1 MVHSTELQAI
11 IYATPALAFR
21 PLRPSAR
28 FGLLPALFV
37 RAFLIDIPL
46 SRDWLQL
53 KYLGDNRGK
62 SMALSRCRVMSWDNV
77 CANHISDWKPV
88 DQVLLS
94 HVAHLDAFGI
104 WNRHQQSCW
113 WAFVL
118 IIILESNV
126 FANCW
131 LARTKVKACYYLIV
145 KRVGISQRWAS
156 SRPSPGKEGYVIFRL
171 CLLHWQL
178 HKKQQAKMNG
188 QTFFFKDWLAHS
200 AFISSVSSG
209 FGGNGGYAPGAQSC

>member
-1 MVHSTELQAI
+1 
-11 IYATPALAFR
+11 
-21 PLRPSAR
+21 
-28 FGLLPALFV
+28 
-37 RAFLIDIPL
+37 
-46 SRDWLQL
+46 
-53 KYLGDNRGK
+53 
-62 SMALSRCRVMSWDNV
+62 MALSRCRVMSWDNV
-77 CANHISDWKPV
+77 CANHISDRKPV

-94 HVAHLDAFGI
+94 HVAHLDAFVI